1 MSVFGRKPLSAYF
14 ALIVMYFV
22 AQSAGAYAMGTDL
35 AYCYPGTP
43 DNNTTPASF
52 SYNFGTQTIT
62 DVNDNAPGTILPSV
76 AWSTGKYQAYC
87 DSTANVDIYFWG
99 VSGLDPSGTTGDPQG
114 SDIFFPLTNE
124 LSVSTHVKLYRKKS
138 SLDDKTVP
146 FSSYNTEYSTVRSEP
161 TTWTSG
167 TQGYIKIRLDKKV
180 ISNIS
185 LSNILLVS
193 LYASQIQD
201 SHGPIPVFNAYISN
215 LTINVPQGCTINE
228 GSSFTVKLPD
238 VWASE
243 LSKAGAGMKPT
254 GVSPVATTIPINC
267 TNMDVDA
274 IMTLEFDGNIS
285 STKDASGKQSIIQ
298 SQDNAD
304 VGVMIMDSEQQSVE
318 LHAIGNNVGV
328 PFRLQENE
336 AAESQTANV
345 TFLALPVSTTG
356 HVPAAGKYS
365 ALAVLRVEYQ

>member
-1 MSVFGRKPLSAYF
+1 MPVFSHKIFSALF
-14 ALIVMYFV
+14 ALMIIFCVPDVF
-22 AQSAGAYAMGTDL
+22 AMGRDP
-35 AYCYPGTP
+35 AYCYPGSP

-52 SYNFGTQTIT
+52 TYNFGTQTVS
-62 DVNDNAPGTILPSV
+62 DVNANVPGTVLPQIGWSV
-76 AWSTGKYQAYC
+76 GTYQAYC
-87 DSTANVDIYFWG
+87 DSLDDYEVYFWG
-99 VSGLDPSGTTGDPQG
+99 VSGIDPTGISGDVEGNDTF
-114 SDIFFPLTNE
+114 IRLTSE
-124 LSVSTHVKLYRKKS
+124 LSISTHIKLYNKNGS
-138 SLDDKTVP
+138 MTDKTVP
-146 FSSYNTEYSTVRSEP
+146 FSSYSTNNPSDRSTP
-161 TTWTSG
+161 KSWGSG
-167 TQGYIKIRLDKKV
+167 TEGYIKIRLDKKIITDITV
-180 ISNIS
+180 
-185 LSNILLVS
+185 SNILLVS
-193 LYASQIQD
+193 LYVSQIQNE
-201 SHGPIPVFNAYISN
+201 HGPIPVFNAYISN

-238 VWASE
+238 AWASE
-243 LSKAGAGMKPT
+243 LSKAGAGMKPA
-254 GVSPVATTIPINC
+254 GVSPVATTIPISC

-274 IMTLEFDGNIS
+274 VMTLAFDGNIS

-318 LHAIGNNVGV
+318 LHAIGNNLGV

-336 AAESQTANV
+336 AAKSQTANV